1 MLSNVF
7 AENKNHG
14 LFGNDVFSEE
24 SWMCEEPW
32 HIRFV
37 WRYDRE
43 ELSDEFTLKTSR
55 WKQGVKVLAWAAIL
69 IDGSEALHFIHG
81 KENSEVYLNIL
92 QQNW

>member
-55 WKQGVKVLAWAAIL
+55 WK
-69 IDGSEALHFIHG
+69 
-81 KENSEVYLNIL
+81 
-92 QQNW
+92 